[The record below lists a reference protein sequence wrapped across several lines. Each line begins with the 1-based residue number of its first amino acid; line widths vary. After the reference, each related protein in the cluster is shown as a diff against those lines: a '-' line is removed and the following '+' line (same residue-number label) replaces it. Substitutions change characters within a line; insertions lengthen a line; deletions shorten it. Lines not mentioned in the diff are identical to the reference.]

1 MVLIRMRWLMPCIP
15 FVCGFSALAQAGSAM
30 TDALTLHEA
39 IARSASANPELKA
52 FEYLLIAQDGRTLQA
67 GLKPNPELVV
77 DMEDVLG
84 TGERRGFSGAQ
95 TTIALRQQF
104 ERGGAQTRIAAARAG
119 RSALDAELHEKRLD
133 ISAETARRFARVL
146 SDQARMQLMQE
157 AIKLAKR
164 SLAAAKVRVQA
175 AKAPDAELARAAAQL
190 ARAELDYDDSQH
202 EWLTAKHQLAALW
215 GASTLD
221 FDSAAGNMANL
232 PRLAAF
238 AQYSTRINANPSLQK
253 FKTESELRQ
262 AELRLAEQRRK
273 PGWELHAGVR
283 RFEQGSDFAGVVG
296 ISIPLTWNDHG
307 QGQTATAQANLAK
320 VDADRQA
327 TQVTLVAHL
336 FSLYQELGHALHVI
350 KKLDA
355 DVLPRMRE
363 ALEQTE
369 YAYARGRYGYLEL
382 VGAQRELL
390 EIRVA
395 KIQAESDVL
404 RYAIEIDRVIGAVP
418 GTADAVTQLSAA
430 HKPPQSNET
439 QK

>member
-15 FVCGFSALAQAGSAM
+15 FFCGFSALAQAGSSM

-52 FEYLLIAQDGRTLQA
+52 FEYVLSAQDGRTLQA

-77 DMEDVLG
+77 DVEDVLG

-146 SDQARMQLMQE
+146 SDQARMQLMQD
-157 AIKLAKR
+157 AINLAKR
-164 SLAAAKVRVQA
+164 SLSAAQVRVQA

-190 ARAELDYDDSQH
+190 ARAELDYEDSEH

-221 FDSAAGNMANL
+221 FDSAVGSMANL
-232 PRLAAF
+232 PKLAAF
-238 AQYSTRINANPSLQK
+238 AQYSARIDANPSVQK
-253 FKTESELRQ
+253 FKTEFELRQ
-262 AELRLAEQRRK
+262 AELRLTEQRRK
-273 PGWELHAGVR
+273 PAWEMHAGVR

-327 TQVTLVAHL
+327 SKVTLVAHL
-336 FSLYQELGHALHVI
+336 FSLYQELAHSLHVL

-355 DVLPRMRE
+355 DVLPRMRD

-369 YAYARGRYGYLEL
+369 YAYARGRYSYLEL

-395 KIQAESDVL
+395 KIQAESDAL
-404 RYAIEIDRVIGAVP
+404 RYAIEIDRVIGEVP
-418 GTADAVTQLSAA
+418 GTANAVTQLSAA
-430 HKPPQSNET
+430 HTTPQSNET